1 MQSLP
6 PSTATLP
13 APLQETSKR
22 RARLQTSLACLGMAL
37 AAVLPLL
44 GFDGWPENHEGLS
57 IFERAEGFRR
67 AYAAGDFFP
76 LWTPFCHL
84 GHGSPWPFFYH
95 RLFNTLSGG
104 LGWMV
109 GSAYRGV
116 QLALML
122 VLFVGASGMAA
133 AARRLGASAR
143 VQVLAAFLLCFSHY
157 AFFDW
162 LIRNATAEFSAMM
175 LYPWLLWGCLRLHSE
190 GRGGGW
196 VGLVLAALFYAHTVM
211 FLYAFLT
218 LAVALGLM
226 VARQGW
232 RPTLIATGQAA
243 LVVLVLCAPYALLM
257 VRLEKHFNTG
267 ALNIFSPEREF
278 VSLARYF
285 WDGEFRWGRQW
296 KGITPELGPAL
307 LTGLAV
313 LGGVA
318 LASRDGL
325 RSRVT
330 GLTFLSLTAA
340 VYAVLQVP
348 LSVPFYRVVPFAKLL
363 QFPWR
368 LVGFLTVVLV
378 LVLCVLV
385 EDAVRR
391 GGWRRT
397 LALGVAGLAVLAGA
411 RLGWRATHP
420 RYEST
425 PRTDIE
431 SHLAALDRPWS
442 ANEYLP
448 RSVLTTGLAPRAPF
462 LSQEH
467 CDRLKVEPVR
477 AFHEPIHFT
486 RLTLTV
492 SSTGG
497 CTVHFN
503 QFTTPFL
510 AVEASGPAR
519 FVSSWAGTLDIQ
531 LPAGE
536 HRVELRRRGFLELL
550 AREFLPRKGT

>member
-1 MQSLP
+1 MQSPP
-6 PSTATLP
+6 PSVATVP
-13 APLQETSKR
+13 APLPETSER
-22 RARLQTSLACLGMAL
+22 RARLQISLACLGMAI
-37 AAVLPLL
+37 AAVLPFF
-44 GFDGWPENHEGLS
+44 GFDGWPNNHEGLS

-76 LWTPFCHL
+76 LWTPFCHN

-104 LGWMV
+104 LAWLV

-116 QLALML
+116 QLALVL

-133 AARRLGASAR
+133 AARALGASAR
-143 VQVLAAFLLCFSHY
+143 VQVLAAFLVCFSQY

-162 LIRNATAEFSAMM
+162 LIRSATAELSAMM
-175 LYPWLLWGCLRLHSE
+175 LYPWLLWACMRLHSE
-190 GRGGGW
+190 GRGGW
-196 VGLVLAALFYAHTVM
+196 VVGLVLAALFYAHTVM

-226 VARQGW
+226 LAKQGW

-243 LVVLVLCAPYALLM
+243 LVVLVLCAPYALLIL
-257 VRLEKHFNTG
+257 RLEKFFNTD
-267 ALNIFSPEREF
+267 ALGIYTPEKEF
-278 VSLARYF
+278 APLSRYL
-285 WDGEFRWGRQW
+285 WDNEFHWGRQW
-296 KGITPELGPAL
+296 KGITPEIGRAL
-307 LTGLAV
+307 LAGLAV

-325 RSRVT
+325 RSRGT
-330 GLTFLSLTAA
+330 GLTFLLLSAA
-340 VYAVLQVP
+340 IYAVLQVP
-348 LSVPFYRVVPFAKLL
+348 LSLPFYQVVPFARLL

-368 LVGFLTVVLV
+368 LVGYLTPLLV

-385 EDAVRR
+385 EDAFQR
-391 GGWRRT
+391 GGWKRK
-397 LALGVAGLAVLAGA
+397 LALGVVGLAIFTDV
-411 RLGWRATHP
+411 RLGWKATHP

-425 PRTDIE
+425 PRME
-431 SHLAALDRPWS
+431 LEGHLAMLDRPWS
-442 ANEYLP
+442 ALEYFP
-448 RSVLTTGLAPRAPF
+448 RSMVATGMPPPAAF
-462 LSQEH
+462 LSHEN
-467 CDRLKVEPVR
+467 CDGLKVKPVR
-477 AFHEPIHFT
+477 AFHEPVHFG
-486 RLTLTV
+486 RISLSV
-492 SSTGG
+492 SSPGG

-519 FVSSWAGTLDIQ
+519 FVTTRAGTLDIQ

-536 HRVELRRRGFLELL
+536 HQVELRRRGFLELL